1 MKIVILGSGVIG
13 VTTAWFLA
21 RDGHEVTV
29 LDRQPEPAMETSF
42 ANAGEISPGYA
53 TPWAA
58 PGIPLKAL
66 KWLFMRHA
74 PLVLHARLD
83 PTMWRWMGM
92 MLRNCTAARYGIN
105 KGRMVR
111 VAEYSRDVLK
121 WLRAETGIAY
131 DERTRG
137 TLEVFRTQ
145 AALDGIAKDLAV
157 LDSYNVPYE
166 VLDVDGC
173 ARHEPALAQV
183 KGKIVGGL
191 HLPGDETGD
200 CFKFTQG
207 LAKLAADLGAT
218 FRHGVSIKAVA
229 TEGDR
234 VTGVVTDQGTVDADL
249 YLCAMGSYSPLLLK
263 TIGIDVPV
271 YPVKGYSITIPVENE
286 AGAPVS
292 TVMDEAHKVAIT
304 RLGDRIR
311 VAGMAELNGYN
322 LDLDQRRRETVEH
335 VVSDLFPTGGDVR
348 KSEFWTGLRPMTPDS
363 VPVMG
368 PTRYRNLMLSTGH
381 GTLGWTMACG
391 SARVLS
397 DLIAG
402 RKPEIDMEGLTVARF
417 GGRVTTPATGVGS
430 LRPAKA
436 T

>member
-92 MLRNCTAARYGIN
+92 MLRNCTEARYGIN

-207 LAKLAADLGAT
+207 LAKLAADLGVT

-417 GGRVTTPATGVGS
+417 GGRVTTPATGVGG